1 MLKRSAIVLMMGGML
16 AAAPTIYAGESGTMS
31 NAQHRKTMGGLHHTE
46 HAADA
51 SKQDEDK
58 KTPTMSDAQHRKTMG
73 GLHHTE
79 RADDTS
85 QQDDDKKTPTMSDA
99 QHRKTMGGSHHPDKD

>member
-1 MLKRSAIVLMMGGML
+1 MLKRSAIALMMGGML
-16 AAAPTIYAGESGTMS
+16 AAAPTIYAGESG
-31 NAQHRKTMGGLHHTE
+31 
-46 HAADA
+46 
-51 SKQDEDK
+51 
-58 KTPTMSDAQHRKTMG
+58 TMSDAQHRKTMG

-99 QHRKTMGGSHHPDKD
+99 QHRKTMGGTHHPDKD